1 MATRVEF
8 AVSCTPIVS
17 VAAEAS
23 GDNSAVETI
32 SYEIQRSLGGS
43 ASVDCDFATVVGF
56 DNGVRTLV
64 AVTTGTS
71 LGTHTNANYIFVRH
85 TGYSD
90 SGLTTPTSTYLN
102 VIVNAVVVAQLPP
115 GGAIHFPDVAG
126 NAANKVLTATAGT
139 GTVQVEVMSTT

>member
-1 MATRVEF
+1 MASRVEF

-43 ASVDCDFATVVGF
+43 ASVDCDFTTVVGF
-56 DNGVRTLV
+56 DNGTRALV
-64 AVTTGTS
+64 AATTGTT

-90 SGLTTPTSTYLN
+90 SGLTTPNTATLN
-102 VIVNAVVVAQLPP
+102 VLVNAVVVAQLPA
-115 GGAIHFPDVAG
+115 GGAMHFPDVAG
-126 NAANKVLTATAGT
+126 NAANKALTATAGS
-139 GTVQVEVMSTT
+139 GTIQVEVMSTT